1 MSRRCSIA
9 CALMLAVAMTMVSA
23 IAGATAPELQPK
35 PSSELQPAPQEAPLP
50 FVRGSQRHIVSSL
63 AGQPFVLAL
72 WSLDCVYCR
81 HDLALLSRLKMEHP
95 QLRLVLVATDQAAR
109 RAEITPALATLGLD
123 TEESW
128 IFADGFTERLYYEID
143 PQWYG
148 ELPRTYF
155 YEADGARTGISGKLE
170 ENAVSEWIRATH
182 TKP

>member
-1 MSRRCSIA
+1 MTGSLRPIA
-9 CALMLAVAMTMVSA
+9 LALLLAAGSGNVAA
-23 IAGATAPELQPK
+23 AAQE
-35 PSSELQPAPQEAPLP
+35 PQP
-50 FVRGSQRHIVSSL
+50 FVRGSQQHIVSSL

-81 HDLALLSRLKMEHP
+81 HDLALLGRLKKAHP
-95 QLRLVLVATDQAAR
+95 QLRLVLVATDPPAR
-109 RAEITPALATLGLD
+109 RAEIAPTLAALDLGA
-123 TEESW
+123 EASW

-170 ENAVSEWIRATH
+170 ESAVEEWIRAVQ
-182 TKP
+182 PAP